1 MKSPRPY
8 LQMVVAAASRV
19 AEHLPASEDEFLRT
33 QLVQDAVC
41 MRLQEMGENL
51 GKIRRQF
58 PSFYAD
64 NGSERWQR
72 LIGLR
77 NVISRGYGELDMHV
91 VWQIASVHLD
101 PLTEDLRA
109 LLDPP

>member
-1 MKSPRPY
+1 
-8 LQMVVAAASRV
+8 
-19 AEHLPASEDEFLRT
+19 
-33 QLVQDAVC
+33 